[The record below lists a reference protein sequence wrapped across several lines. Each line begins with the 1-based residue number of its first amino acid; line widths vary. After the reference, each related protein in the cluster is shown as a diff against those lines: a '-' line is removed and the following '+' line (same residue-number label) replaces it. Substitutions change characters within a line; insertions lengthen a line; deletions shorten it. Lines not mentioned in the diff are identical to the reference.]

1 MIVYESFIDDVIVLV
16 INNGDDNVNWVD
28 GSRLLLVMI
37 YMILWSF
44 RGKYEVV
51 KKNVLKIIKL
61 LFISDVWV
69 KRFIVF
75 ELIRGVEMM

>member
-1 MIVYESFIDDVIVLV
+1 ME
-16 INNGDDNVNWVD
+16 
-28 GSRLLLVMI
+28 
-37 YMILWSF
+37 YMILWNF
-44 RGKYEVV
+44 RGQYEVV